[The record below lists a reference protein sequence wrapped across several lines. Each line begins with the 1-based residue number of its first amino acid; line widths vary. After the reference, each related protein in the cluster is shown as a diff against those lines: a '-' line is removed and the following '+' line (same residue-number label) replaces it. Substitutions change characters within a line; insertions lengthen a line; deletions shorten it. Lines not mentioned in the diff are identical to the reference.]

1 MSSATGFFERLCCL
15 FLCAGVL
22 CASTLAQ
29 TPADKSSKLPTLLPR
44 EREMEMALSAGPE
57 HLRKEATVY
66 VLERGGFV
74 KAREGTNGF
83 TCLVLREGTEGT
95 APICYDAEGSQTTL
109 LVNLR
114 RARLREQGKS
124 DEEIEREIEEGYRA
138 GTWLAPRKPGIAYM
152 LSTENHLHNPRTG
165 KTFHY
170 PPHVMLYAP
179 YFKNSDIGAAPEH
192 RGSLTQ
198 PWILHEGTPEA
209 YIMVV
214 TREKE

>member
-1 MSSATGFFERLCCL
+1 MRIANALLRRISFL
-15 FLCAGVL
+15 FVCAVLL
-22 CASTLAQ
+22 CASATAQ
-29 TPADKSSKLPTLLPR
+29 APADKSSKLPPLMPHDR
-44 EREMEMALSAGPE
+44 EIEIALSAGPE
-57 HLRKEATVY
+57 HIRKDAAVY
-66 VLERGGFV
+66 VLKRGGYV

-95 APICYDAEGSQTTL
+95 APICYDAEGAQTTL
-109 LVNLR
+109 LANLK
-114 RARLREQGKS
+114 RAELLEQGKS
-124 DEEIEREIEEGYRA
+124 DEEVEREIEEGYRT
-138 GTWLAPRKPGIAYM
+138 GMFLAPRKPGIAYM

-179 YFKNSDIGAAPEH
+179 YFKNSDIGASPEH
-192 RGSLTQ
+192 RGSLTH
-198 PWILHEGTPEA
+198 PWILHEGKPDA